1 MFCVYAYLLRLSHAI
16 FCLYFYRNANQ
27 RRPSIECPLPKCGIT
42 PSQSFPFSS
51 SRSCTGESRKQ
62 FKTYVNILSTIRI
75 ENNEKYLILRKRYI
89 HECPIDDTEDDLNL
103 LVNPEMLQSPGS
115 RSTIS
120 EYDLAAFGEPSS
132 SQFVTPEKKQC
143 SPYREPPPYK
153 PPPKVIHH
161 AYMNQQKYGEC
172 VDEYKTALM
181 AIGRQRGGVVD
192 DGTVA
197 AAVEELPP
205 EMVSVS
211 KPSKD
216 DSNFNVQSKRAI
228 EHSASG
234 SSIRDEVDDKE
245 NVPVTPPARGGQ
257 TAEHTRTLDKQISV
271 KEATKKFNRIA
282 SEEEAN
288 KIISPPAKKKPEKVS
303 YFLVVFFPFYQN
315 YYGLRFVCIPIAM
328 LLSSC
333 RGNGD
338 DVIAFR
344 SKNSKAAFSWPI
356 A

>member
-1 MFCVYAYLLRLSHAI
+1 MMQS
-16 FCLYFYRNANQ
+16 NAMQKMKNK
-27 RRPSIECPLPKCGIT
+27 ST
-42 PSQSFPFSS
+42 NFPRHSLFA
-51 SRSCTGESRKQ
+51 GEARKQ
-62 FKTYVNILSTIRI
+62 FKTCVNILSTIRI

-89 HECPIDDTEDDLNL
+89 NECPIDDTADGDGLNL

-120 EYDLAAFGEPSS
+120 EYDLSAFGEPSS
-132 SQFVTPEKKQC
+132 QYTSPEKKQC

-153 PPPKVIHH
+153 PPPKVMHH

-181 AIGRQRGGVVD
+181 AIGRQRGGVID

-197 AAVEELPP
+197 AAFEELPP
-205 EMVSVS
+205 EMPSIS

-216 DSNFNVQSKRAI
+216 DSNLSVQSKRVI

-234 SSIRDEVDDKE
+234 SSIREETDDKE
-245 NVPVTPPARGGQ
+245 NVPAAPPPPGPMAS
-257 TAEHTRTLDKQISV
+257 AEYTRTLDKQISV

-288 KIISPPAKKKPEKVS
+288 KITSPPAKKKPEKVS
-303 YFLVVFFPFYQN
+303 WVFSV
-315 YYGLRFVCIPIAM
+315 LIAT
-328 LLSSC
+328 
-333 RGNGD
+333 
-338 DVIAFR
+338 I
-344 SKNSKAAFSWPI
+344 
-356 A
+356 